1 MKKSILGIVIIAMVV
16 IAMMVG
22 NVNAANLA
30 VNNAEVKKGDVVTVS
45 VNTDEAAQAVQFN
58 LSYDATKFEYVDGSA
73 TTTLGTPMVNA
84 SEAGIIRLIATNP
97 QATTNSV
104 TLQFKAI
111 EDTEGATFT
120 ASDLSTNTNEEL
132 TTATATVK
140 VVTETPVEPENPVDP
155 ETPAEPTTPETPA
168 DNADNNEGTTTN
180 NNTNADEK
188 IGTNGQVITK
198 LPQTGTPV
206 FIGVA
211 VVIALAGIALVV
223 RKNRK

>member
-45 VNTDEAAQAVQFN
+45 VDTEEASQAVEFVLN
-58 LSYDATKFEYVDGSA
+58 YDATKFEYVADSA
-73 TTTLGTPMVNA
+73 ASTLGAPIVNA
-84 SEAGIIRLIATNP
+84 SEAGVIRLVVTDPIK
-97 QATTNSV
+97 TTNAV

-111 EDTEGATFT
+111 EDTEGAVFT
-120 ASDLSTNTNEEL
+120 ASNFSTDKDEEL
-132 TTATATVK
+132 TSATATVK

-155 ETPAEPTTPETPA
+155 ETPEEPTTPETP
-168 DNADNNEGTTTN
+168 ADNNEGTTTN
-180 NNTNADEK
+180 NNTNANEK
-188 IGTNGQVITK
+188 VGTNGQVITK
-198 LPQTGTPV
+198 LPQTGTPM
-206 FIGVA
+206 FIGAA
-211 VVIALAGIALVV
+211 VVIALAGVALVV

>member
-30 VNNAEVKKGDVVTVS
+30 VNNAELKKGDVVTVS
-45 VNTDEAAQAVQFN
+45 VNTEEASQAVEFVLN
-58 LSYDATKFEYVDGSA
+58 YDATKFEYVADSA
-73 TTTLGTPMVNA
+73 ASTLGAPIVNA
-84 SEAGIIRLIATNP
+84 SEAGVIRLVVTDPIK
-97 QATTNSV
+97 TTNAV

-111 EDTEGATFT
+111 EDTEGAVFT
-120 ASDLSTNTNEEL
+120 ASNFSTDKEEEL
-132 TTATATVK
+132 TAASVTVK

-155 ETPAEPTTPETPA
+155 ETPEEPTTPETP
-168 DNADNNEGTTTN
+168 ADNNEGTTTN
-180 NNTNADEK
+180 NNTNANEK
-188 IGTNGQVITK
+188 VGTNGQVITK

-211 VVIALAGIALVV
+211 VVIALAGVALVI

>member
-16 IAMMVG
+16 VAMMIG

-45 VNTDEAAQAVQFN
+45 VNTEEASQAVEFVLN
-58 LSYDATKFEYVDGSA
+58 YDATKFEYVADSA
-73 TTTLGTPMVNA
+73 ASTLGTPVVNA
-84 SEAGIIRLIATNP
+84 NEAGVIRLVVTDPIK
-97 QATTNSV
+97 TTNAV

-111 EDTEGATFT
+111 EDTEGAVFT
-120 ASDLSTNTNEEL
+120 ASNFSTDKDEEL
-132 TTATATVK
+132 TSATATVK
-140 VVTETPVEPENPVDP
+140 VVTETPVEPENPGED
-155 ETPAEPTTPETPA
+155 TSTEPTTPETPA
-168 DNADNNEGTTTN
+168 TDNNDEGTTTN

-188 IGTNGQVITK
+188 VGTNGQVITK

-206 FIGVA
+206 FMGAV
-211 VVIALAGIALVV
+211 VVIALAGIALVI

>member
-45 VNTDEAAQAVQFN
+45 VNTEEASQAVEFVLN
-58 LSYDATKFEYVDGSA
+58 YDATKFEYVADSA
-73 TTTLGTPMVNA
+73 ASTLGAPIVNA
-84 SEAGIIRLIATNP
+84 SEAGVIRLVVTDPIK
-97 QATTNSV
+97 TTNAV

-111 EDTEGATFT
+111 EDTEGAVFT
-120 ASDLSTNTNEEL
+120 ASNFSTDKEEEL
-132 TTATATVK
+132 TVASVTVK

-155 ETPAEPTTPETPA
+155 ETPEEPTTPETP
-168 DNADNNEGTTTN
+168 ADNNEGTTTN
-180 NNTNADEK
+180 NNTNANEK
-188 IGTNGQVITK
+188 VGTNGQVITK
-198 LPQTGTPV
+198 LPQTGTPM
-206 FIGVA
+206 FIGAA
-211 VVIALAGIALVV
+211 VVIALAGVALVV

>member
-45 VNTDEAAQAVQFN
+45 VNTEEASQAVEFVLN
-58 LSYDATKFEYVDGSA
+58 YDATKFEYVADSA
-73 TTTLGTPMVNA
+73 TSTLGAPIVNA
-84 SEAGIIRLIATNP
+84 SEAGIIRLVVTDPIK
-97 QATTNSV
+97 TTNAV

-111 EDTEGATFT
+111 EDTEGAVFT
-120 ASDLSTNTNEEL
+120 ASNFSTDKDEEL
-132 TTATATVK
+132 TAASVTVK

-155 ETPAEPTTPETPA
+155 ETPVEPTTPETP
-168 DNADNNEGTTTN
+168 ADNNEGTTTN
-180 NNTNADEK
+180 NNTNANEK
-188 IGTNGQVITK
+188 VGTNCQVITK
-198 LPQTGTPV
+198 LPQTGTPM
-206 FIGVA
+206 FIGAA
-211 VVIALAGIALVV
+211 VVIALAGVALVV

>member
-30 VNNAEVKKGDVVTVS
+30 VNNQEVKKGDVVTVS
-45 VNTDEAAQAVQFN
+45 VNTEEASQAVEFVLN
-58 LSYDATKFEYVDGSA
+58 YDATKFEYVADSA
-73 TTTLGTPMVNA
+73 ASTLGAPIVNA
-84 SEAGIIRLIATNP
+84 SEAGVIRLVVTDPIK
-97 QATTNSV
+97 TTNAV

-111 EDTEGATFT
+111 EDTEGAVFT
-120 ASDLSTNTNEEL
+120 ASNFSTDKEEEL
-132 TTATATVK
+132 TVASVTVK

-155 ETPAEPTTPETPA
+155 ETPVEPTTPETP
-168 DNADNNEGTTTN
+168 ADNNEGTTTN

-198 LPQTGTPV
+198 LPQTGTPM
-206 FIGVA
+206 FIGAA
-211 VVIALAGIALVV
+211 VVIALAGVALVV

>member
-45 VNTDEAAQAVQFN
+45 VNTEEASQAVEFVLN
-58 LSYDATKFEYVDGSA
+58 YDATKFEYVADSA
-73 TTTLGTPMVNA
+73 ASTLGAPIVNA
-84 SEAGIIRLIATNP
+84 SEAGVIRLVVTDPIK
-97 QATTNSV
+97 TTNAV

-111 EDTEGATFT
+111 EDTEGAVFT
-120 ASDLSTNTNEEL
+120 ASNFSTDKEEEL
-132 TTATATVK
+132 TAASVTVK

-168 DNADNNEGTTTN
+168 DNNEGTTTN
-180 NNTNADEK
+180 NNTNANEK
-188 IGTNGQVITK
+188 VGTNGQVITK
-198 LPQTGTPV
+198 LPQTGTPM
-206 FIGVA
+206 FIGAA
-211 VVIALAGIALVV
+211 VVIALAGVALVV

>member
-45 VNTDEAAQAVQFN
+45 VNTEETSQAVEFVLN
-58 LSYDATKFEYVDGSA
+58 YDATKFEYVADSA
-73 TTTLGTPMVNA
+73 TSTLGAPIVNA
-84 SEAGIIRLIATNP
+84 SEAGIIRLVVTDPIK
-97 QATTNSV
+97 TTNAV

-111 EDTEGATFT
+111 EDTEGAVFT
-120 ASDLSTNTNEEL
+120 ASNFSTDKDEEL
-132 TTATATVK
+132 TTTTATVK
-140 VVTETPVEPENPVDP
+140 VVTETATEPENPGE
-155 ETPAEPTTPETPA
+155 ETPTEPTTPAT
-168 DNADNNEGTTTN
+168 DNNEGTTTN

-188 IGTNGQVITK
+188 VGTNGQVITK

-206 FIGVA
+206 FIGVVA
-211 VVIALAGIALVV
+211 VIALAGITLVV
-223 RKNRK
+223 RKVRK

>member
-30 VNNAEVKKGDVVTVS
+30 VNNQEVKKGDVVTVS
-45 VNTDEAAQAVQFN
+45 VNTEEASQAVEFVLN
-58 LSYDATKFEYVDGSA
+58 YDATKFEYVADSA
-73 TTTLGTPMVNA
+73 ASTLGAPIVNA
-84 SEAGIIRLIATNP
+84 SEAGVIRLVVTDPIK
-97 QATTNSV
+97 TTNAV

-111 EDTEGATFT
+111 EDTEGAVFT
-120 ASDLSTNTNEEL
+120 ASNFSTDKEEEL
-132 TTATATVK
+132 TVASVTVK

-155 ETPAEPTTPETPA
+155 ETPVEPTTPETP
-168 DNADNNEGTTTN
+168 ADNNEGTTTN
-180 NNTNADEK
+180 NNTNANEK
-188 IGTNGQVITK
+188 VGTNGQVITK

-206 FIGVA
+206 FIGAA

>member
-45 VNTDEAAQAVQFN
+45 VNTEEASQAVEFVLN
-58 LSYDATKFEYVDGSA
+58 YDATKFEYVADSA
-73 TTTLGTPMVNA
+73 ASTLGAPIVNA
-84 SEAGIIRLIATNP
+84 SEAGVIRLVVTDPIK
-97 QATTNSV
+97 TTNAV

-111 EDTEGATFT
+111 EDTEGAVFT
-120 ASDLSTNTNEEL
+120 ASNFSTDKDEEL
-132 TTATATVK
+132 TSATATVK

-155 ETPAEPTTPETPA
+155 ETPEEPTTPETP
-168 DNADNNEGTTTN
+168 ADNNEGTTTN
-180 NNTNADEK
+180 NNTNANEK
-188 IGTNGQVITK
+188 VGTNGQVITK
-198 LPQTGTPV
+198 LPQTGTPM
-206 FIGVA
+206 FIGAA
-211 VVIALAGIALVV
+211 VVIALAGVALVV

>member
-45 VNTDEAAQAVQFN
+45 VNTEEASQAVEFVLN
-58 LSYDATKFEYVDGSA
+58 YDATKFEYVADSA
-73 TTTLGTPMVNA
+73 ASTLGAPIVNA
-84 SEAGIIRLIATNP
+84 SEAGVIRLVVTDPIK
-97 QATTNSV
+97 TTNAV

-111 EDTEGATFT
+111 EDTEGAVFT
-120 ASDLSTNTNEEL
+120 ASNFSTDKEEEL
-132 TTATATVK
+132 TATSVTVK

-155 ETPAEPTTPETPA
+155 ETPEEPTTPETPE
-168 DNADNNEGTTTN
+168 DNNEGTTTN
-180 NNTNADEK
+180 NNTNANEK
-188 IGTNGQVITK
+188 VGTNGQVITK
-198 LPQTGTPV
+198 LPQTGTPM
-206 FIGVA
+206 FIGAA
-211 VVIALAGIALVV
+211 VVIALAGVALVV

>member
-45 VNTDEAAQAVQFN
+45 VNTEEASQAVEFVLN
-58 LSYDATKFEYVDGSA
+58 YDATKFEYVADSA
-73 TTTLGTPMVNA
+73 ASTLGAPIVNA
-84 SEAGIIRLIATNP
+84 SEAGVIRLVVTDPIK
-97 QATTNSV
+97 TTNAV

-111 EDTEGATFT
+111 EDTEGAVFT
-120 ASDLSTNTNEEL
+120 ASNFSTDKEEEL
-132 TTATATVK
+132 TAASVTVK

-155 ETPAEPTTPETPA
+155 ETPEEPTTPETP
-168 DNADNNEGTTTN
+168 ADNNEGTTTN
-180 NNTNADEK
+180 NNTNANEK
-188 IGTNGQVITK
+188 VGTNGQVITK
-198 LPQTGTPV
+198 LPQTGTPM
-206 FIGVA
+206 FIGAA
-211 VVIALAGIALVV
+211 VVIALAGVALVV

>member
-45 VNTDEAAQAVQFN
+45 VNTEEASQAVEFVLN
-58 LSYDATKFEYVDGSA
+58 YDATKFEYVADSA
-73 TTTLGTPMVNA
+73 ASTLGTPVVNA
-84 SEAGIIRLIATNP
+84 NEAGVIRLVVTDPIK
-97 QATTNSV
+97 TTNAV

-111 EDTEGATFT
+111 EDTEGAVFT
-120 ASDLSTNTNEEL
+120 ANNFSTDKEEEL
-132 TTATATVK
+132 TTTTATVK
-140 VVTETPVEPENPVDP
+140 VVTETPVEPENPGDP

-168 DNADNNEGTTTN
+168 TDNNEGTTTN

-188 IGTNGQVITK
+188 VGTNGQVITK
-198 LPQTGTPV
+198 LPQTGTPM
-206 FIGVA
+206 FIGAA
-211 VVIALAGIALVV
+211 VVIALAGVALVV

>member
-45 VNTDEAAQAVQFN
+45 VNTEEASQAVEFVLN
-58 LSYDATKFEYVDGSA
+58 YDATKFEYVADSA
-73 TTTLGTPMVNA
+73 ASTLGAPIVNA
-84 SEAGIIRLIATNP
+84 SEAGVIRLVVTDPIK
-97 QATTNSV
+97 TTNAV

-111 EDTEGATFT
+111 EDTEGAVFT
-120 ASDLSTNTNEEL
+120 ASNFSTDKEEEL
-132 TTATATVK
+132 TAASVTVK

-155 ETPAEPTTPETPA
+155 ETPEEPTTPETPE
-168 DNADNNEGTTTN
+168 DNNEGTTTN
-180 NNTNADEK
+180 NNTNANEK
-188 IGTNGQVITK
+188 VGTNGQVITK
-198 LPQTGTPV
+198 LPQTGTPM
-206 FIGVA
+206 FIGAA
-211 VVIALAGIALVV
+211 VVIALAGVALVV

>member
-30 VNNAEVKKGDVVTVS
+30 VNNAELKKGDVVTVS
-45 VNTDEAAQAVQFN
+45 VNTEEASQAVEFVLN
-58 LSYDATKFEYVDGSA
+58 YDATKFEYVADSA
-73 TTTLGTPMVNA
+73 ASTLGAPIVNA
-84 SEAGIIRLIATNP
+84 SEAGVIRLVVTDPIK
-97 QATTNSV
+97 TTNAV

-111 EDTEGATFT
+111 EDTEGAVFT
-120 ASDLSTNTNEEL
+120 ASNFSTDKEEEL
-132 TTATATVK
+132 TAASVTVK
-140 VVTETPVEPENPVDP
+140 VVTETPVEPENPVDT
-155 ETPAEPTTPETPA
+155 ETPEEPTTPETP
-168 DNADNNEGTTTN
+168 ADNNEGTTTN
-180 NNTNADEK
+180 NNTNANEK
-188 IGTNGQVITK
+188 VGTNGQVITK

-211 VVIALAGIALVV
+211 VVIALAGVALVI